1 MPAGDYRQ
9 TVGLAVRRS
18 GWASSGLAPGRDRIR
33 IELADGS
40 VFLRRIVS
48 VAAGPAAEEILS
60 LDEGLPFESLPAAA
74 FRVISFLTL
83 VRLAGDSALFTWR
96 YTQWAADVT
105 FSVVEVDA

>member
-1 MPAGDYRQ
+1 M
-9 TVGLAVRRS
+9 GLAVRRS
-18 GWASSGLAPGRDRIR
+18 GWAASGLTPGRDRIR

-60 LDEGLPFESLPAAA
+60 LDEALPFENLPAAE
-74 FRVISFLTL
+74 FRIISFLTL